1 MYAVVSMPAS
11 LKLVIALPYLISL
24 YDPPRR
30 LPCKLAQKKM
40 LDVMS
45 VMAIAW
51 TPDKAY
57 VSLLDHGGSAGRC

>member
-1 MYAVVSMPAS
+1 MYAVVSMPTS
-11 LKLVIALPYLISL
+11 FKLVMVLSYLTSL
-24 YDPPRR
+24 YDPPPR

-45 VMAIAW
+45 IMAIAW

-57 VSLLDHGGSAGRC
+57 VSLLDHGGSAGLC

>member
-1 MYAVVSMPAS
+1 MPTS
-11 LKLVIALPYLISL
+11 LKLVMVLSYLISL
-24 YDPPRR
+24 HDPPA
-30 LPCKLAQKKM
+30 LALHISAQKKV

-45 VMAIAW
+45 VMTIAW